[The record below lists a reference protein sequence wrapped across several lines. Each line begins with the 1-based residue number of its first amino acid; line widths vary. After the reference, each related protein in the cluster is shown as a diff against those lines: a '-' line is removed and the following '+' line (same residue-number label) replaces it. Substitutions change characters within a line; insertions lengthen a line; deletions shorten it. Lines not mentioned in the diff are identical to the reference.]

1 MNTHE
6 QEDRDYEAG
15 CATELQNALAL
26 SQIERPLQND
36 QRKINALIAQGRF
49 VVYTSHAVYCP
60 RTDAILG
67 CDTVLVS
74 DHGTQEEAYEAAE
87 ALGESCEDYSVI
99 VVDPRPAAPVTVEA
113 VDSDEIPF

>member
-26 SQIERPLQND
+26 SQIEGPLQND

-60 RTDAILG
+60 RTDALMG
-67 CDTVLVS
+67 CETICVS
-74 DHGTQEEAYEAAE
+74 DHASREEANEASE
-87 ALGESCEDYSVI
+87 ALGESCEDFAI
-99 VVDPRPAAPVTVEA
+99 GIDGPRPPTVA
-113 VDSDEIPF
+113 VETLFGDDEIPF